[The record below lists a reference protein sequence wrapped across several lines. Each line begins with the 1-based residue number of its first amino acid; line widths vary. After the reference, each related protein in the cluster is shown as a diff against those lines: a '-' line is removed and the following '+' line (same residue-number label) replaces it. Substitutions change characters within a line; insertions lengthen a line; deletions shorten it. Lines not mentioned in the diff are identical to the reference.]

1 MEIIGLLREE
11 IISLNQRN
19 NDFLIKIQE
28 KLKLMIR
35 DDLDNITEKFR
46 KKFSN

>member
-1 MEIIGLLREE
+1 VEIIGLLREE